1 MKRPCVDQPGFITT
15 YNFRLD
21 DRVAFIAGG
30 IGNAQVYPQFIDVGL
45 HIANFLLVAFQL
57 VFEYIDSFLH
67 SFLLRI
73 CPVGLVFLSKGL
85 GDFSSQIFVP
95 VVRPKLN
102 DAGIPELANIY
113 RFFEA
118 FPGHDSVGEFP
129 FFSQLALGNH
139 LV

>member
-1 MKRPCVDQPGFITT
+1 MKHPCVDQPGFITT

-30 IGNAQVYPQFIDVGL
+30 IGNTQVYPQFIDAGL
-45 HIANFLLVAFQL
+45 HSGNFLRVVFQL
-57 VFEYIDSFLH
+57 AFEYIDSFLH

-73 CPVGLVFLSKGL
+73 CPVGLVFLSNGL
-85 GDFSSQIFVP
+85 GDSLSPERLP

-118 FPGHDSVGEFP
+118 FPGHDFVWDVP
-129 FFSQLALGNH
+129 FL
-139 LV
+139 